1 MRYFL
6 IDKITDLVIGERARG
21 VKNISLTEEVLH
33 DHFPDYP
40 VMPGALIVEAA
51 AQLGGFLVEMT
62 VNREG
67 TPPAR
72 AILVQID
79 RAKFYEAA
87 GPGDCLDLTVTLD
100 GRRETA
106 AQVTAEVRVAARRI
120 ARADLT
126 FVLKVVDSERVHE
139 QRRRLYRLWTRD
151 IHPPITIP

>member
-72 AILVQID
+72 AILAQID

-87 GPGDCLDLTVTLD
+87 GPGD
-100 GRRETA
+100 
-106 AQVTAEVRVAARRI
+106 
-120 ARADLT
+120 
-126 FVLKVVDSERVHE
+126 
-139 QRRRLYRLWTRD
+139 
-151 IHPPITIP
+151 